1 MIFDLQ
7 ENGKYFI
14 ETFGKNYLGEVK
26 EVTTTRVVL
35 VKCSWVADTGRFGEF
50 MRKGNPADN
59 EPYPDEFEVQVPLA
73 YIANVTLWP
82 HKLVRE
88 TI

>member
-1 MIFDLQ
+1 MIFDF
-7 ENGKYFI
+7 EIGGKYFV

-26 EVTTTRVVL
+26 EVTSTRVVL
-35 VKCSWVADTGRFGEF
+35 VKCSWVADTGRFGDF
-50 MRKGNPADN
+50 MKKGKPADN
-59 EPYPDEFEVQVPLA
+59 EPYPDEFEVQVPQA
-73 YIANVTLWP
+73 YIANTVRWP